1 MNSSTVHG
9 SHRLNIVNALRQR
22 RSALSPSSF
31 GSAPFTTLRAATIFT
46 IAIAIALI
54 GTGGTYAYLN
64 SSATAAPASILSA
77 GTSALTVGS
86 QSLNWSALTPGKSV
100 TGTFS
105 ITNTGDVPLVLSATV
120 AATMTPSALADPF
133 TISVVNGACPASGVP
148 SGSLNNTLAAGAS
161 TSACLVVTLPMNAPA
176 SAQSASAAITATISG
191 VQP

>member
-1 MNSSTVHG
+1 VNFSTVRQV
-9 SHRLNIVNALRQR
+9 HRLHL
-22 RSALSPSSF
+22 LSGSIKRHVVPVLARVRIGGF
-31 GSAPFTTLRAATIFT
+31 GAIKAAAVL
-46 IAIAIALI
+46 AIAVTIGLA

-64 SSATAAPASILSA
+64 SSATATPGSTISA